1 MKKGI
6 IRALLFLT
14 LIILAVVLG
23 KAIAGV
29 TSGVSFLSWLS
40 ITAKFGISTVTV
52 DLSILSLTFGMLI
65 DVSVAQALLLLLA
78 IFIYIRIQVK
88 G

>member
-6 IRALLFLT
+6 IRALLFIT

-23 KAIAGV
+23 KAVAGV
-29 TSGVSFLSWLS
+29 ASGVPFLSWLA

-52 DLSILSLTFGMLI
+52 DLSILTLTFGMLI
-65 DVSVAQALLLLLA
+65 DVSVAQALLLLAA
-78 IFIYIRIQVK
+78 IFTYVRIQGK